1 MQVGT
6 DIGNEGDG
14 YRLTVRR
21 YSGRHVGIPVGN
33 ERDRY
38 RLTIGGYDNR
48 AFRKSRSYY
57 IVILWWPV
65 GSRMLH

>member
-14 YRLTVRR
+14 YRLTVRG

-38 RLTIGGYDNR
+38 RLTIGGYSGDS
-48 AFRKSRSYY
+48 AKY
-57 IVILWWPV
+57 LWYFY
-65 GSRMLH
+65 L